1 MKDIIINNQIYDI
14 FTQQNINNLHL
25 QDYIKNNLQQQIKIG
40 NKTYLF
46 PYIDSNSQ
54 VFLQLEN
61 GQLYKL
67 NTIKIKDDILTVD
80 YIDYTNS

>member
-1 MKDIIINNQIYDI
+1 MKDIIINNQIYNL

-25 QDYIKNNLQQQIKIG
+25 QDYIQNNLQQQIKIG
-40 NKTYLF
+40 NKNYLF
-46 PYIDSNSQ
+46 PYIDSNNQ
-54 VFLQLEN
+54 VFLQLED

-67 NTIKIKDDILTVD
+67 NTIKIHDDILTID